1 MLRVRLRL
9 RLPRLQI
16 DRVALIS
23 GGNRG
28 IGREVARQL
37 AGQGY
42 RVVIGSRDLP
52 KGEEAA
58 RELGDAVSAVQL
70 DVTDE
75 DSIVAAVGSVA
86 SELGRLDVLVNNAGI
101 TGGGWSTHAV
111 DADLDEVRRTLETNL
126 FGAWRLTEEAL
137 PLMRR
142 NGYGRIVNISSG
154 MGQLSDMGGHSPA
167 YRLSKTGLNVL
178 TRMLTAELGEE
189 NILVNSVCPG
199 WVRTD
204 MGTQSARVS
213 VEEGADTPVWLATLP
228 DDGPRG
234 GFFRN
239 REPIPW

>member
-1 MLRVRLRL
+1 VK
-9 RLPRLQI
+9 
-16 DRVALIS
+16 RVALAS

-37 AGQGY
+37 AALDY
-42 RVVIGSRDLP
+42 DVVIGSRDLA
-52 KGEEAA
+52 KGEEVA
-58 RELGDAVSAVQL
+58 RELGENVTARQL

-75 DSIVAAVGSVA
+75 ESIVRCVA
-86 SELGRLDVLVNNAGI
+86 SIAEDPGRLDVLVNNAGVS
-101 TGGGWSTHAV
+101 GGGWSTSALDV
-111 DADLDEVRRTLETNL
+111 DLDEVRKTLETNL
-126 FGAWRLTEEAL
+126 FGAWRLTEEVL
-137 PLMRR
+137 PLMRK

-167 YRLSKTGLNVL
+167 YRVSKTGLNVL
-178 TRMLTAELGEE
+178 TRMLTAELADE

-204 MGTQSARVS
+204 MGTQAARRS

-234 GFFRN
+234 GFFRD

>member
-1 MLRVRLRL
+1 LLRVRLRL
-9 RLPRLQI
+9 LGLRI

-28 IGREVARQL
+28 IGREIARQL
-37 AGQGY
+37 AGQSY
-42 RVVIGSRDLP
+42 RVVIGSRELA

-58 RELGDAVSAVQL
+58 HELGQNVTAVQL

-75 DSIVAAVGSVA
+75 DSIVAAVASV
-86 SELGRLDVLVNNAGI
+86 ERDLERLDVLVNNAGI
-101 TGGGWSTHAV
+101 VGGGWSTNAV

-137 PLMRR
+137 PLMRK

-178 TRMLTAELGEE
+178 TRMLTTELGEE

>member
-1 MLRVRLRL
+1 ME
-9 RLPRLQI
+9 
-16 DRVALIS
+16 RVALVS

-37 AGQGY
+37 AALGY
-42 RVVIGSRDLP
+42 TVVLGSRDLAR
-52 KGEEAA
+52 GEEAA
-58 RELGDAVSAVQL
+58 REIGDGVVAKRL

-75 DSIVAAVGSVA
+75 ESVERVIASIAG
-86 SELGRLDVLVNNAGI
+86 ELGRLDVLVNNAGVA
-101 TGGGWSTHAV
+101 GGGWRTSATDV
-111 DADLDEVRRTLETNL
+111 DLGDVRDTLETNL
-126 FGAWRLTEEAL
+126 YGAWRLTQAAL

-142 NGYGRIVNISSG
+142 NGYGRIVNLSSG
-154 MGQLSDMGGHSPA
+154 MGQLSDMGGHAPA
-167 YRLSKTGLNVL
+167 YRVSKTGLNVL
-178 TRMLTAELGEE
+178 TRVLTAELGDE
-189 NILVNSVCPG
+189 NIVVNSCCPG

-204 MGTQSARVS
+204 MGGPHANRS

>member
-1 MLRVRLRL
+1 MLRVRQRLLGLR
-9 RLPRLQI
+9 I

-28 IGREVARQL
+28 IGREIARQL

-42 RVVIGSRDLP
+42 RVVIGSRELA

-58 RELGDAVSAVQL
+58 HELGQDVTAVQL

-75 DSIVAAVGSVA
+75 DSIVAAVASV
-86 SELGRLDVLVNNAGI
+86 ERDLERLDVLVNNAGI
-101 TGGGWSTHAV
+101 VGGGWSTNAV

-137 PLMRR
+137 PLMRK

-213 VEEGADTPVWLATLP
+213 VQEGADTPVWLATLP

>member
-1 MLRVRLRL
+1 MPRVRLRL
-9 RLPRLQI
+9 LGLRI

-28 IGREVARQL
+28 IGREIARQL

-42 RVVIGSRDLP
+42 RVVIGSRELA

-58 RELGDAVSAVQL
+58 HELGQNVTAVQL

-75 DSIVAAVGSVA
+75 DSIVAAVASV
-86 SELGRLDVLVNNAGI
+86 ERDLERLDVLVNNAGI
-101 TGGGWSTHAV
+101 VGGGWSTNAV

-137 PLMRR
+137 PLMRK

-234 GFFRN
+234 CFFRN